1 MPYRKVTYLEQ
12 IWYLI
17 KFKVK
22 EVRVWRSAKARA
34 VARARKAAKED

>member
-1 MPYRKVTYLEQ
+1 MPYRKVTYPEQ

-22 EVRVWRSAKARA
+22 EVRVWRSAKVRA
-34 VARARKAAKED
+34 AARARKVAKED

>member
-1 MPYRKVTYLEQ
+1 MPYRKVTYPEQ

-34 VARARKAAKED
+34 VARARKVAKED

>member
-12 IWYLI
+12 VWYLI

-22 EVRVWRSAKARA
+22 EVRVWRSARARA
-34 VARARKAAKED
+34 VAKAREVAKED

>member
-1 MPYRKVTYLEQ
+1 MPYRKVPYPEQ

-22 EVRVWRSAKARA
+22 EVGTWRSARVKAVAKARK
-34 VARARKAAKED
+34 VAKED